1 MKKLLS
7 GIFTLALV
15 LMCFPVSAFASE
27 SHSAEEVIP
36 LEEYYASMKSLYA
49 EYGVIYEI
57 LDFDEDYIF
66 TREFL
71 NEQLTNTREKL
82 EASVSQ
88 TTVSVVTNG
97 TTSVDRVG
105 GIEPFALMP
114 YDYSATQYVTL
125 LSPSGMGS
133 AQFAITLTA
142 TADAQYDTFLNIK
155 NYTCKQNG
163 AYVNFKSWTETSKSH
178 KLSNGNKNCTVT
190 FVGDLTIEYTE
201 PTTGILAGYTSTH
214 EFNCNFTA

>member
-7 GIFTLALV
+7 GILSLALV
-15 LMCFPVSAFASE
+15 LMCFPVSAFALE
-27 SHSAEEVIP
+27 SNSAEEAIP

-97 TTSVDRVG
+97 MTSIDRG

-125 LSPSGMGS
+125 LSPTGMGS

-142 TADAQYDTFLNIK
+142 TADAQYDGFL
-155 NYTCKQNG
+155 
-163 AYVNFKSWTETSKSH
+163 
-178 KLSNGNKNCTVT
+178 
-190 FVGDLTIEYTE
+190 
-201 PTTGILAGYTSTH
+201 
-214 EFNCNFTA
+214 